1 VGLLPVPID
10 VAGQARPIIARQVE
24 RLRESGD
31 DSGMLEVMQSIQQ
44 ALSGDPVPLGKGKK
58 RIVVDRVTVDRGTL
72 EIVGHQAGRDMTP
85 APAMTPTE

>member
-1 VGLLPVPID
+1 
-10 VAGQARPIIARQVE
+10 
-24 RLRESGD
+24 
-31 DSGMLEVMQSIQQ
+31 MLEVMQSIQQ